1 MVVDEKAKIL
11 LVDDQPAKLLTYE
24 EILKDL
30 DVTLLK
36 AASAQEALRLLL
48 NNDVAV
54 ILVDVFMPELDG
66 FELASL
72 IRNHPRFEKTAI
84 IFISAVCLSELDRLR
99 GYQSGA
105 VDYVPVP
112 VVPEIL
118 QAKVRVFLELYIKTR
133 DLECLNRELEHR
145 VAKRTAELEAS
156 NQRLQESEERLRLA
170 SEAAEFGTYD
180 CSPAEGKFRCSAE
193 MKRLLGCEGQE
204 ELNVE
209 DFLDLI
215 YEPDRAAVRRSL
227 FGKRGDKDRYRVEFR
242 VPHDGG
248 IRWLLDC
255 GRAFYDGGGETPV
268 RVTGTVLDI
277 TERKLIEERQLLL
290 MAELDHRVKNIL
302 ANVGAIA
309 KLSSKNSG
317 SVSGFV
323 EALEAR
329 IQAIA
334 RAHSMLRRDSWIGV
348 DLRTYLSELL
358 SPFIN
363 KRSHNIILEGE
374 EAIDLSPKA
383 AQSLALV
390 FHELATNAVKYGAL
404 SVPEGNVTLSWSKV
418 KERKGGVRLTWREH
432 GGPRPVKIHRQGFG
446 SLIIKTVSA
455 EAGAKVV
462 YDFGHDGVVFSFEGD
477 IEGSGKGANPPPPAA
492 SFMNVLG
499 DCLNS
504 LARLRILLVEDEL
517 LLGLQ
522 AQTELETAGHKVVG
536 FATSLEQGIE
546 FAQELD
552 FDFALLDIR
561 LGDED
566 SVPIAEKLLN
576 RKVPFAFVTGFEDEL
591 ILPVH
596 LRSAPRFPKPYSIAA
611 ILDSIVRPETKAEQR
626 QPSLSAVV

>member
-1 MVVDEKAKIL
+1 MVVVDKQAKIL

-36 AASAQEALRLLL
+36 AASAQEAFRLLL

-54 ILVDVFMPELDG
+54 ILVDVYMPELDG
-66 FELASL
+66 FQLASM
-72 IRNHPRFEKTAI
+72 IRDHPRFEKTAI
-84 IFISAVCLSELDRLR
+84 IFISAVCLSEPDRLR

-118 QAKVRVFLELYIKTR
+118 RAKVRIFLELYLKTR
-133 DLECLNRELEHR
+133 DLECLNRELEQR
-145 VAKRTAELEAS
+145 VVKRTAELEAS

-180 CSPAEGKFRCSAE
+180 CSPGEEKFRCSAE
-193 MKRLLGCEGQE
+193 MKRLLGCEGRE
-204 ELNVE
+204 ELSIG

-215 YEPDRAAVRRSL
+215 YEPDRAAVRRLL

-242 VPHDGG
+242 VSHDGG
-248 IRWLLDC
+248 VRWLLDC
-255 GRAFYDGGGETPV
+255 GRAFYNGDGGSPV
-268 RVTGTVLDI
+268 HVTGTVLDI
-277 TERKLIEERQLLL
+277 TERKLFEERQLLL

-317 SVSGFV
+317 SVSSFV

-358 SPFIN
+358 SPFIS
-363 KRSHNIILEGE
+363 KRSHNIILKGD

-404 SVPEGNVTLSWSKV
+404 SVPHGKVILSWSKV
-418 KERKGGVRLTWREH
+418 KERKGGVRLTWREQ
-432 GGPRPVKIHRQGFG
+432 GGPRPIKVHRQGFG
-446 SLIIKTVSA
+446 SMIIKTVSA
-455 EAGAKVV
+455 EAGAKVD
-462 YDFGHDGVVFSFEGD
+462 YELGHDGVVFSFEGD
-477 IEGSGKGANPPPPAA
+477 IERTGKGLSPPSASAA
-492 SFMNVLG
+492 FLSAVG
-499 DCLNS
+499 GCLRS
-504 LARLRILLVEDEL
+504 PARLRILLVEDEL

-522 AQTELETAGHKVVG
+522 AQTELEAAGHKIVG
-536 FATSLEQGIE
+536 FATSLEQGME
-546 FAQELD
+546 FAQDLD

-566 SVPIAEKLLN
+566 SVPIAKKLLDSN
-576 RKVPFAFVTGFEDEL
+576 VPFAFVTGFEDEL

-611 ILDSIVRPETKAEQR
+611 ILDSVVLPENKAEQK
-626 QPSLSAVV
+626 PSLSAAV

>member
-1 MVVDEKAKIL
+1 MVLDEQAKIL
-11 LVDDQPAKLLTYE
+11 LVDDQPVKLLTYE

-36 AASAQEALRLLL
+36 AASAEEAFRLLL

-54 ILVDVFMPELDG
+54 ILVDVCMPDLDG
-66 FELASL
+66 FQLASM
-72 IRNHPRFEKTAI
+72 IRDHPRFEKTAI
-84 IFISAVCLSELDRLR
+84 IFVSAVCLSELDLLR

-118 QAKVRVFLELYIKTR
+118 QAKVKIFLELYQKTR

-156 NQRLQESEERLRLA
+156 NQRLQDSEERLRLA

-180 CSPAEGKFRCSAE
+180 CSPGEGKFRCSAE
-193 MKRLLGCEGQE
+193 MKRLLGCEGRE
-204 ELNVE
+204 ELSVD

-227 FGKRGDKDRYRVEFR
+227 LGKRGDKDRYRVEFR

-248 IRWLLDC
+248 IQWLLDC
-255 GRAFYDGGGETPV
+255 GRAFYDGDSETPV

-277 TERKLIEERQLLL
+277 TERKLFEERQLLL

-334 RAHSMLRRDSWIGV
+334 KAHSMLRRDSWIGV

-358 SPFIN
+358 SPFISR
-363 KRSHNIILEGE
+363 RSHNIILKGE

-404 SVPEGNVTLSWSKV
+404 SVPDGTVTLSWSRV
-418 KERKGGVRLTWREH
+418 KERKGAVRLTWQEQ
-432 GGPRPVKIHRQGFG
+432 GGPPPRKVHRQGFG
-446 SLIIKTVSA
+446 TMVINTVSA
-455 EAGAKVV
+455 DSGAKVV
-462 YDFGHDGVVFSFEGD
+462 YDFDTRGVVFSFEGD
-477 IEGSGKGANPPPPAA
+477 IGGAGKGSSSAAGAPAFF
-492 SFMNVLG
+492 SVERGLPV
-499 DCLNS
+499 
-504 LARLRILLVEDEL
+504 RRVRVLLVEDEL

-522 AQTELETAGHKVVG
+522 AQTELETAGHKVIG
-536 FATSLEQGIE
+536 LATSLQQGME
-546 FAQELD
+546 LAQDLD

-561 LGDED
+561 LGNED
-566 SVPIAEKLLN
+566 SVPIAEKLLDRN
-576 RKVPFAFVTGFEDEL
+576 LPFAFVTGFEDEL
-591 ILPVH
+591 ILPAH
-596 LRSAPRFPKPYSIAA
+596 LRSVSRFPKPYTIAA
-611 ILDSIVRPETKAEQR
+611 ILGSISSKLVSRAYPQPAKR
-626 QPSLSAVV
+626 Q

>member
-1 MVVDEKAKIL
+1 MMMLDEQAKIL

-36 AASAQEALRLLL
+36 ASSAQEAFRLLL

-54 ILVDVFMPELDG
+54 ILVDVYMPELDG
-66 FELASL
+66 FQLASM
-72 IRNHPRFEKTAI
+72 IRDHPRFEKTAI
-84 IFISAVCLSELDRLR
+84 IFISAICLSELDRLR

-118 QAKVRVFLELYIKTR
+118 QAKVKIFLELYLKTR
-133 DLECLNRELEHR
+133 DLECLNRELEDR

-170 SEAAEFGTYD
+170 SEAAEFGTYECTPGD
-180 CSPAEGKFRCSAE
+180 GKFRCSAE
-193 MKRLLGCEGQE
+193 MKRLLGCGGLD
-204 ELNVE
+204 ELSV
-209 DFLDLI
+209 DAFLDLI
-215 YEPDRAAVRRSL
+215 YEPDRATVRRSW
-227 FGKRGDKDRYRVEFR
+227 FGRRSDNDRYRVEFR
-242 VPHDGG
+242 VAHDAGF
-248 IRWLLDC
+248 RWLLDC
-255 GRAFYDGGGETPV
+255 GRAFYDGDGEMSV
-268 RVTGTVLDI
+268 RVRGTVLDI
-277 TERKLIEERQLLL
+277 TERKLFEERQLLL

-317 SVSGFV
+317 SVCGFV

-358 SPFIN
+358 SPFIS
-363 KRSHNIILEGE
+363 KRSENIILKGE
-374 EAIDLSPKA
+374 AVDLSPKA

-404 SVPEGNVTLSWSKV
+404 SVPDGNVILSWAKV
-418 KERKGGVRLTWREH
+418 KERKGGVRLTWQEQ
-432 GGPRPVKIHRQGFG
+432 GGPRPIKVHRQGFG
-446 SLIIKTVSA
+446 SMIIKTVSA

-462 YDFGHDGVVFSFEGD
+462 YDLGHDGVVFSFEGD
-477 IEGSGKGANPPPPAA
+477 IEGAGKGSSAAPGTPAFLNFA
-492 SFMNVLG
+492 R
-499 DCLNS
+499 DCADAL
-504 LARLRILLVEDEL
+504 LRLRVLLVEDEL

-536 FATSLEQGIE
+536 FATSLEQGME
-546 FAQELD
+546 FAQDVD

-561 LGDED
+561 LGNED
-566 SVPIAEKLLN
+566 SVPIAERLLDRN
-576 RKVPFAFVTGFEDEL
+576 VPFAFVTGFEDDL
-591 ILPVH
+591 ILPAH
-596 LRSAPRFPKPYSIAA
+596 LRSVPRFSKPYSIAA
-611 ILDSIVRPETKAEQR
+611 ILDWIVRPENKAERQ
-626 QPSLSAVV
+626 QPSLSGAV

>member
-1 MVVDEKAKIL
+1 MVLDEQAKIL

-36 AASAQEALRLLL
+36 AASAQEAFRLLL

-54 ILVDVFMPELDG
+54 ILVDVYMPELDG
-66 FELASL
+66 FQLASM
-72 IRNHPRFEKTAI
+72 IRDHPRFEKTAI

-105 VDYVPVP
+105 VDYMPVP

-118 QAKVRVFLELYIKTR
+118 QAKVKIFLELYLKTR
-133 DLECLNRELEHR
+133 DLESLNRELEHR

-156 NQRLQESEERLRLA
+156 NQRLKESEERLRLA

-180 CSPAEGKFRCSAE
+180 CNPGEGKFRGSAE
-193 MKRLLGCEGQE
+193 MKRLLGCEGRE
-204 ELNVE
+204 ELGVD

-227 FGKRGDKDRYRVEFR
+227 FGKRGDQNRYRVEFR
-242 VPHDGG
+242 VPHNAG

-255 GRAFYDGGGETPV
+255 GRAFYNGEGETPV
-268 RVTGTVLDI
+268 RVAGTVLDI
-277 TERKLIEERQLLL
+277 TERKNFEERQLLL

-317 SVSGFV
+317 SVSSFV

-348 DLRTYLSELL
+348 DLKTYLSELL
-358 SPFIN
+358 SPFIS
-363 KRSHNIILEGE
+363 KRSHNIVLKGE

-404 SVPEGNVTLSWSKV
+404 SVPDGNVTLSWSKV
-418 KERKGGVRLTWREH
+418 KERKGGVRLTWHEQ
-432 GGPRPVKIHRQGFG
+432 GGPRPIKVNRQGFG
-446 SLIIKTVSA
+446 SMIIKTVSA

-462 YDFGHDGVVFSFEGD
+462 YDLGHDGVVFSFEGD
-477 IEGSGKGANPPPPAA
+477 IEGTGNGSSAAPLTPAFRDFA
-492 SFMNVLG
+492 GVFAQ
-499 DCLNS
+499 S
-504 LARLRILLVEDEL
+504 LPRLRILLVEDEL

-522 AQTELETAGHKVVG
+522 AQTELETAGHKVIG
-536 FATSLEQGIE
+536 IATGLKQGME
-546 FAQELD
+546 FAQDLD

-561 LGDED
+561 LGHED
-566 SVPIAEKLLN
+566 SVPIAEKLRDRN
-576 RKVPFAFVTGFEDEL
+576 VPFAFVTGFEDDL
-591 ILPVH
+591 ILPAH
-596 LRSAPRFPKPYSIAA
+596 LRSVPRFPKPYSIAA
-611 ILDSIVRPETKAEQR
+611 ILNGIVHPGKKADQHP
-626 QPSLSAVV
+626 PSLSVTV